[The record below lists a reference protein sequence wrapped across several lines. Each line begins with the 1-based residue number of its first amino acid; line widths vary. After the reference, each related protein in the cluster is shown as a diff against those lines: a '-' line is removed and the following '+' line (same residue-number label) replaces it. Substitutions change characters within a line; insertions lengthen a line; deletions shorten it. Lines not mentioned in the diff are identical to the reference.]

1 MCPVHSLTKRSGER
15 LLYLDLRA
23 GRIKR
28 ALNANALAFELGN
41 IGLVIDVI
49 GLAGI
54 ILQHILFAGFHDC
67 SRECLASTRGG
78 GGIGHVVLRAGGLR
92 LIRSLRRR
100 RLLRRRRCIGR
111 RSGLRLRS
119 LLRRRRVGC
128 RRRLRR
134 RLICRCR
141 RCGLSERAAPG
152 DQAKDHCQGG
162 DKSKRLNPIF
172 HKSSRSQA
180 AHPCRVS
187 KLRAITSSSLAA
199 ALVRREKEIGF
210 ARLSERSS
218 GSPEA
223 QFRHCFF
230 PPTLDAV
237 VESPALS
244 GVSRTIEHFL
254 LTQKKT
260 IPCDTK
266 PTRDF
271 LLHYV
276 DHCGWG
282 TRPSDRIS
290 RTKTRRFPRT
300 RSSS

>member
-1 MCPVHSLTKRSGER
+1 MSK
-15 LLYLDLRA
+15 
-23 GRIKR
+23 
-28 ALNANALAFELGN
+28 
-41 IGLVIDVI
+41 
-49 GLAGI
+49 
-54 ILQHILFAGFHDC
+54 
-67 SRECLASTRGG
+67 
-78 GGIGHVVLRAGGLR
+78 
-92 LIRSLRRR
+92 
-100 RLLRRRRCIGR
+100 
-111 RSGLRLRS
+111 
-119 LLRRRRVGC
+119 
-128 RRRLRR
+128 
-134 RLICRCR
+134 
-141 RCGLSERAAPG
+141 RAAPG

-187 KLRAITSSSLAA
+187 KLRAITSSRLAA

-218 GSPEA
+218 GSPDA

-230 PPTLDAV
+230 PTTLDAV

-244 GVSRTIEHFL
+244 GVSRTTEHFL

-266 PTRDF
+266 PTGDF

-276 DHCGWG
+276 DHCRWG

-290 RTKTRRFPRT
+290 GTKRDVSQERGRRPELRSVAAGNECVALPEHGSKPAQVTYRDTKARTT
-300 RSSS
+300 SSPTIAQNAILISR